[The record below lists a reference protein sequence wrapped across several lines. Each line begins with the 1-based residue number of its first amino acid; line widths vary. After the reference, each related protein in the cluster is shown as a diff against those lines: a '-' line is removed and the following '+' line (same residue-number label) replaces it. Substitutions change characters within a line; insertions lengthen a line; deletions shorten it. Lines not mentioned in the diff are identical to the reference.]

1 MTTSCAIEAIAR
13 SSSTEEVI
21 SRSMADLQIAF
32 HETEA
37 STFEFATDTNP
48 KRKKNASE
56 ELRLVV
62 CVC

>member
-1 MTTSCAIEAIAR
+1 
-13 SSSTEEVI
+13 
-21 SRSMADLQIAF
+21 MADLQIAF